1 MMLSTWSSVRNLTVV
16 LSYRNE
22 ERYAQFRKALDA
34 MLNHSEVQELWIV
47 VVIPAGIKKEELPQ
61 HKLIS
66 YLAPKD
72 ISWLGKLTDESIAS
86 RMSTK
91 SDMVLWFEMND
102 KKPMKLLSTLPTK
115 TMVAVGIEL
124 STARIRVQPTT
135 SDPSEIVTF
144 VQQTLQKIN
153 NYE

>member
-1 MMLSTWSSVRNLTVV
+1 MMPNTWKSVKNLTVV

-22 ERYAQFRKALDA
+22 ERYSQFRKALDV
-34 MLNHSEVQELWIV
+34 MLNDSEVQELWLIV
-47 VVIPAGIKKEELPQ
+47 VLPAGVKKEELPQ

-66 YLAPKD
+66 YLGPKD
-72 ISWLGKLTDESIAS
+72 ISWMGKLTDESIAS
-86 RMSTK
+86 RMTTK
-91 SDMVLWFEMND
+91 SDMILWFEMND

-115 TMVAVGIEL
+115 TMVAVGVAL
-124 STARIRVQPTT
+124 STAQIHIQPTT

-153 NYE
+153 DYE

>member
-1 MMLSTWSSVRNLTVV
+1 MMSNTWTSVKNLTVV

-22 ERYAQFRKALDA
+22 ERYTQFRKALDM
-34 MLNHSEVQELWIV
+34 MLNDSEVQDLWLV
-47 VVIPAGIKKEELPQ
+47 VVLPGGIKKEELSQ

-66 YLAPKD
+66 YLGPKD

-86 RMSTK
+86 RMSRK

-102 KKPMKLLSTLPTK
+102 KKPVKLLSTLPTK

-124 STARIRVQPTT
+124 STAQIQIQPTT

-153 NYE
+153 DYE

>member
-1 MMLSTWSSVRNLTVV
+1 MMPNTWKSVKNLTVV

-22 ERYAQFRKALDA
+22 ERYSQFRKALDV
-34 MLNHSEVQELWIV
+34 MLNDSEVQELWLIV
-47 VVIPAGIKKEELPQ
+47 VLPAGVKKEELPQ

-86 RMSTK
+86 RMSRK

-102 KKPMKLLSTLPTK
+102 KKPMKLLLSLATK

-153 NYE
+153 HYE

>member
-1 MMLSTWSSVRNLTVV
+1 MMSNTWTSVKNLTVV

-22 ERYAQFRKALDA
+22 ERYTQFRKALDM
-34 MLNHSEVQELWIV
+34 MLNDSEVQDLWLV
-47 VVIPAGIKKEELPQ
+47 VVLPGGIKK
-61 HKLIS
+61 
-66 YLAPKD
+66 
-72 ISWLGKLTDESIAS
+72 DESIAS
-86 RMSTK
+86 RMSRK

-102 KKPMKLLSTLPTK
+102 KKPVKLLSTLPTK

-124 STARIRVQPTT
+124 STAQIQIQPTT

-153 NYE
+153 DYE

>member
-1 MMLSTWSSVRNLTVV
+1 MMPNTWMSVRNLTVV

-22 ERYAQFRKALDA
+22 ERYAQFRKALDV
-34 MLNHSEVQELWIV
+34 MLNHSEVQELWLIV
-47 VVIPAGIKKEELPQ
+47 VLPTGVKKEELPQ

-66 YLAPKD
+66 YLGAKD
-72 ISWLGKLTDESIAS
+72 ISWMGKLTDESIIS
-86 RMSTK
+86 RRSKK
-91 SDMVLWFEMND
+91 SDLILWFEMND

-115 TMVAVGIEL
+115 TMVAVGVEL
-124 STARIRVQPTT
+124 STAQIHIQPTS

-153 NYE
+153 NHE

>member
-1 MMLSTWSSVRNLTVV
+1 
-16 LSYRNE
+16 
-22 ERYAQFRKALDA
+22 

-66 YLAPKD
+66 YLGPKD
-72 ISWLGKLTDESIAS
+72 ISWMGKLTDDSIAS
-86 RMSTK
+86 RLLRK
-91 SDMVLWFEMND
+91 SDMVLWFEMSD
-102 KKPMKLLSTLPTK
+102 KKPMKLLSILPTK
-115 TMVAVGIEL
+115 TMVAVGVEL
-124 STARIRVQPTT
+124 STAQIHIQPTT

-153 NYE
+153 NHE